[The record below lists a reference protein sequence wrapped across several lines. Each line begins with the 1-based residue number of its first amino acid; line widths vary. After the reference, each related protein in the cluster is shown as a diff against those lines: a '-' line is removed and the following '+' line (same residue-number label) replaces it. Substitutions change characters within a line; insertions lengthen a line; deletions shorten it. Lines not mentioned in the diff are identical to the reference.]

1 MRIKEAWEIIR
12 RINSGEIDFKEL
24 SEKEKEDLIKTV
36 FKLARR
42 HVFLSRIWM
51 MRDVIKTIALIL
63 IVLLGIDIIV
73 ELINLFKNS

>member
-1 MRIKEAWEIIR
+1 MRIKQAWEIIR
-12 RINSGEIDFKEL
+12 RINSGEIDFGEL
-24 SEKEKEDLIKTV
+24 SEKEKEDLLKTV

-42 HVFLSRIWM
+42 HVLLSRIWM

>member
-1 MRIKEAWEIIR
+1 MKIKEAWEIIGK
-12 RINSGEIDFKEL
+12 INSGEIDFGEL
-24 SEKEKEDLIKTV
+24 SEKEKEDLLKTV

>member
-1 MRIKEAWEIIR
+1 MKIKEAWEIIGK
-12 RINSGEIDFKEL
+12 INSGEIDFGEL
-24 SEKEKEDLIKTV
+24 SEKEKEDLLKTV

-51 MRDVIKTIALIL
+51 MRDVIKTIALVL

>member
-24 SEKEKEDLIKTV
+24 SEKEKKDLLKAV

-42 HVFLSRIWM
+42 HVILSRIYM
-51 MRDVIKTIALIL
+51 MKDVIKAIALIL

>member
-1 MRIKEAWEIIR
+1 MKIKQAWEIIR
-12 RINSGEIDFKEL
+12 RINSGEIDFGEL
-24 SEKEKEDLIKTV
+24 SEKEKEDLLKAV